1 MVAMFGPSGGPV
13 GAVRHVLG
21 KKQAREEC
29 ARGVW
34 EELEGLRRERM
45 GVRD

>member
-29 ARGVW
+29 MRGVW
-34 EELEGLRRERM
+34 DVLEELRKERL
-45 GVRD
+45 GGR